1 MTRTGSDYIKAAND
15 GRSIYLDG
23 KLIENAVDH
32 PAFRNALRTVAGL
45 YDYQAAPE
53 NRDLMTFE
61 SPTGGGYV
69 NRSWQLPTS
78 YEELV
83 RRREAITAWA
93 ELTFG
98 FMGRSP
104 DHVASCLSGM
114 AMGIDIFERHGR
126 ERAKALLDYFTY
138 VRDHDLFVTYVIANP
153 RADHSKDV
161 SQQDDEFLVAAI
173 CDEDSEG
180 ITIKGAKMLGTSAV
194 IADELLVTTGQ
205 PLKPGEEMYAF
216 AAAVPLATKGL
227 KILPRKSYEAA
238 AVSQFDNPLSSHLDE
253 NDAVILFD
261 EVKVPWDRVFVHR
274 DTYTCRAQFQ
284 ETPAHMF
291 QNYQAQVR
299 LMVKTRFLLGL
310 AKKIA
315 ETNGIVSI
323 PEVSGKLG
331 YLAAKTG
338 MIEGMVKGMEAN
350 GQQYGPYF
358 IPDRRLLYATQVLTQ
373 EFYPQLVYTVRDFAG
388 ASMIMM
394 PPSVADFEN
403 PETAAFIHQ
412 TQRSPVAEPK
422 DKVKL
427 FKLAWDAVGSE
438 FGSRQA
444 QYEMFYAGGAFV
456 THGRSFQNYDW
467 DNVTGVVDNLL
478 ASYDLPDAP
487 AAG

>member
-1 MTRTGSDYIKAAND
+1 MARTGSDYIERAND

-23 KLIENAVDH
+23 QLIENAVDH

-45 YDYQAAPE
+45 YDFQAAPE
-53 NRDLMTFE
+53 NQDLMTIE
-61 SPTGGGYV
+61 SPTSGGRV
-69 NRSWQLPTS
+69 NRCWQLPGS
-78 YEELV
+78 YQELV
-83 RRREAITAWA
+83 KRREAITAWA

-114 AMGIDIFERHGR
+114 VMGIDVFESHGK
-126 ERAKALLDYFTY
+126 ERSGALMDYFTY
-138 VRDHDLFVTYVIANP
+138 VRDNDLFVTYVIANP
-153 RADHSKDV
+153 RADHSKGV
-161 SQQDDEFLVAAI
+161 SEQEDEFLVAAI
-173 CDEDSEG
+173 CDEDSQG

-194 IADELLVTTGQ
+194 IADEILVTTGQ
-205 PLKPGEEMYAF
+205 PLRPGEEMYAF
-216 AAAVPLATKGL
+216 SVAMPLATKGL

-238 AVSQFDNPLSSHLDE
+238 ALSQFDNPLSSHLDE

-261 EVKVPWDRVFVHR
+261 EVKVPWDRVFVYR
-274 DTYTCRAQFQ
+274 DTNTCRAQFQ
-284 ETPAHMF
+284 DTPAHMF
-291 QNYQAQVR
+291 QNYQAQIR

-310 AKKIA
+310 ARKIA
-315 ETNGIVSI
+315 ETNGIASI

-331 YLAAKTG
+331 YLAANTG
-338 MIEGMVKGMEAN
+338 TIEGMVKGMEAN
-350 GQQYGPYF
+350 GGQYGPYF

-373 EFYPQLVYTVRDFAG
+373 QFYPELIYTVRDFAG
-388 ASMIMM
+388 ANMIMM
-394 PPSVADFEN
+394 PSSVADFGN
-403 PETAAFIHQ
+403 PETAAFIDK

-456 THGRSFQNYDW
+456 TQGRSFQNYDW
-467 DNVTGVVDNLL
+467 NNVTDMVDNLL
-478 ASYDLPDAP
+478 ASYDLPEPSTDA
-487 AAG
+487 